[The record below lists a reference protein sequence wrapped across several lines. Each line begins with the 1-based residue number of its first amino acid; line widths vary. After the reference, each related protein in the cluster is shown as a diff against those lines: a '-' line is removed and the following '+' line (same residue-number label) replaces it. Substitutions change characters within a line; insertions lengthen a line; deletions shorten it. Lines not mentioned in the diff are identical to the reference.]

1 VATQTSSSPVTLSS
15 IIARYGESYLKGAK
29 RALLYDQIA
38 VDYTKY
44 LPGMT
49 MEQIMRSS
57 TVYVPFRSGMNIGT
71 STLSETT
78 DLTPQARYD
87 ATATVTTTS
96 RGEALQWSQQLA
108 IQAFSE
114 FTASAFEDIGEN
126 TVETIESVIIDAAL
140 AGTWYDRYAAS
151 RSSLDAGTAA
161 HNMSDSK
168 FRQVDSMFQ
177 SMMVPGYVG
186 EGGPEWMAI
195 MHPAVSHDIQE
206 GGKVVYVGEYQDKGI
221 ILNWELGKLGRFKIV
236 ASPYAKVFYGAGAN
250 FDTDVDTQVDT
261 AVVRLDETMVT
272 ADDVSANVAKGM
284 FWTVGTIETGN
295 TFYPMN
301 ERFVPLSASTTTVTV
316 SGTSPNGGFRYD
328 HSTASDVIAN
338 DSVYTVLFCGPESL
352 VRLYAIDPANGDP
365 DARPAPG
372 VKGAAIVGPLKTGLA
387 HQWDSLAWKWWGGYG
402 RISEHRLYRY
412 ECTVSAEHST

>member
-1 VATQTSSSPVTLSS
+1 MATQTTSSPVTLSS
-15 IIARYGESYLKGAK
+15 IIARYGESYLRGAK

-49 MEQIMRSS
+49 MEQIMRAS

-78 DLTPQARYD
+78 DLTPQSRYD
-87 ATATVTTTS
+87 ATASVTTTS
-96 RGEALQWSQQLA
+96 RGEALQWSQQLN

-114 FTASAFEDIGEN
+114 FTASAFEDIGQN
-126 TVETIESVIIDAAL
+126 TIETIESVIIDSAL
-140 AGTWYDRYAAS
+140 AGTWYDRYASA

-161 HNMSDSK
+161 HNMSDSQ
-168 FRQVDSMFQ
+168 FRKVDTMFQ
-177 SMMVPGYVG
+177 SMSVPGYDA

-195 MHPAVSHDIQE
+195 MHPGVSHDIQE
-206 GGKVVYVGEYQDKGI
+206 GGKVLYVGEYQDKGI

-236 ASPYAKVFYGAGAN
+236 SSPYAKVFYGAGAN
-250 FDTDVDTQVDT
+250 FDTDVDSQVDT
-261 AVVRLDETMVT
+261 ASVRLAETLVL
-272 ADDVSANVAKGM
+272 ADDVSSNVAKGM

-301 ERFVPLSASTTTVTV
+301 ERFVPLSASTYTITL
-316 SGTSPNGGFRYD
+316 SGQSPNGGLMYD
-328 HSTASDVIAN
+328 HSTSSDVVAN
-338 DSVYTVLFCGPESL
+338 DSVYSVLFCGPESL
-352 VRLYAIDPANGDP
+352 VRLYAVDPANGDP

-402 RISEHRLYRY
+402 RPS
-412 ECTVSAEHST
+412 SST